1 MQISPLCNLC
11 LHEGRVTCYPPL
23 VIHVI
28 ISKLHIIV
36 LPKRNPS
43 TKIIGVPLTPC
54 SKPCQSVFMSYI
66 SFDIFKNIPRKD
78 HLPPN
83 FKNRLSTSKPS
94 QWNFFGIFG
103 DENFGITVALALF
116 IGKKIWTMF
125 TPGTVASWPYEYP
138 ILLVQL
144 IQAGNDRKI
153 LPTVLCPTNS

>member
-103 DENFGITVALALF
+103 DENFGITVALVLF
-116 IGKKIWTMF
+116 IEISRNHCSAEISGSTVHRKKL
-125 TPGTVASWPYEYP
+125 A
-138 ILLVQL
+138 L
-144 IQAGNDRKI
+144 
-153 LPTVLCPTNS
+153 